1 MIFKRRACENA
12 RERSPHKPR
21 SFSTSRARH
30 SMLGPIENPENEPA
44 LSRNVCMDELAADL
58 ADRIRNKDQ
67 DALMEFIELRR
78 PQLLAFIQR
87 NLSTSLG
94 HKLEAEDIL
103 QEVSFS
109 AVTSLAAFD
118 LSERDPFSWLCQLA
132 EQRIIDA
139 HRKLV
144 AAQKRSVE
152 REARAPGASA
162 DTQRGGFIDLV
173 VASMTTPS
181 GALSRDQRAFRLVEA
196 LKNLPEESQKAL
208 RLRYV
213 EGLPSKEIAN
223 RLGRTDGATRV
234 LLTRSLAR
242 LQEML
247 RHDSD
252 FASFVNP
259 RHDD

>member
-1 MIFKRRACENA
+1 
-12 RERSPHKPR
+12 
-21 SFSTSRARH
+21 
-30 SMLGPIENPENEPA
+30 
-44 LSRNVCMDELAADL
+44 MDELAAGL
-58 ADRIRNKDQ
+58 ADRIRNKDK
-67 DALMEFIELRR
+67 DALVEFIELRR
-78 PQLLAFIQR
+78 PQLLAFIGR

-94 HKLEAEDIL
+94 RKLEPADIL
-103 QEVSFS
+103 QELSLS
-109 AVTSLAAFD
+109 AVTSLATFD
-118 LSERDPFSWLCQLA
+118 LGDRDPFSWLCQLA

-144 AAQKRSVE
+144 AAQKRSAD
-152 REARAPGASA
+152 REVQGPAHGV
-162 DTQRGGFIDLV
+162 DTQRGGFIDLI

-181 GALSRDQRAFRLVEA
+181 GALSRDQREFRLLEA
-196 LKNLPEESQKAL
+196 LKNLPEESQTAL

-223 RLGRTDGATRV
+223 QLGRTDGATRV

-252 FASFVNP
+252 FACFINP
-259 RHDD
+259 NAEN

>member
-1 MIFKRRACENA
+1 
-12 RERSPHKPR
+12 
-21 SFSTSRARH
+21 
-30 SMLGPIENPENEPA
+30 
-44 LSRNVCMDELAADL
+44 MDEIAADF
-58 ADRIRNKDQ
+58 ANRIRNKDKN
-67 DALMEFIELRR
+67 ALVEFIELRR
-78 PQLLAFIQR
+78 PQLLAFIGR

-94 HKLEAEDIL
+94 RKLEAADIL
-103 QEVSFS
+103 QELSLS
-109 AVTSLAAFD
+109 AVTSLATFD
-118 LSERDPFSWLCQLA
+118 LGDRDPFSWLCQLA

-144 AAQKRSVE
+144 AAQKRSAD
-152 REARAPGASA
+152 REAQGPAHGA
-162 DTQRGGFIDLV
+162 DTQRGGFIDLI

-181 GALSRDQRAFRLVEA
+181 GALSRDQREFRLLEA

-223 RLGRTDGATRV
+223 QLGRTDGATRV

-242 LQEML
+242 LQELL

-252 FASFVNP
+252 FASFINP
-259 RHDD
+259 KAED